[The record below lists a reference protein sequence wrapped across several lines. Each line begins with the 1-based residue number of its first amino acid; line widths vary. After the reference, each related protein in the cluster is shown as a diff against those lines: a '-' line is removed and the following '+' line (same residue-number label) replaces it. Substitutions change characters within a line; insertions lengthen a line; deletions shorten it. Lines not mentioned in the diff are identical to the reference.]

1 MDTGNARWKL
11 CCSEVY
17 KDELIFF
24 SQIIFLLMV
33 VIFSMHQILNKVEN
47 QEIYFSLLGSAL
59 GTILPAPSMA
69 RTPPRG
75 SPVTEAV
82 TVSVQT

>member
-59 GTILPAPSMA
+59 GTILPAPSMT
-69 RTPPRG
+69 RSPR
-75 SPVTEAV
+75 SS
-82 TVSVQT
+82 TVSGAEVSVAVQT

>member
-33 VIFSMHQILNKVEN
+33 VIFSMYQILKKVEN

-59 GTILPAPSMA
+59 GTILPAPSMTRA
-69 RTPPRG
+69 TRRG
-75 SPVTEAV
+75 SRSMEAV
-82 TVSVQT
+82 SVAVQT